1 MFRVKNTVLYVAQN
15 VFKLNI
21 KDTNIND
28 FVLVILLLTLNI
40 CKTTFIILLFL
51 FITLNMYMPIGLL
64 LNDSDI
70 TVVFVVF
77 TL

>member
-21 KDTNIND
+21 KDTNISD

>member
-21 KDTNIND
+21 KDTNISD
-28 FVLVILLLTLNI
+28 FVLVILLLALNI